1 MSSEQ
6 HPTYSTAKTSSEIIA
21 AIARAAWWK
30 EHGNT
35 QCPEHMIPTESDLC
49 KYVQV
54 SGGGIVANDPG
65 EAGGPRLFIDVS
77 ESKASTVVADDQIEH
92 STMHRLSD
100 IKTAHADFIALSTG
114 GRGTHPLERL
124 VRKWQESPPLV
135 EHETRKDRRI
145 LPKIEVLPAHPAR
158 ERGMLFGGLAD
169 GRQPPETELPLFPQ
183 FSERNRV
190 AILDVVDATGLPIMA
205 RGKGA
210 PLALR
215 FGIRSLLTVK
225 PHDRRRQSV
234 RLAMTL
240 SELAAGL
247 YPTKFYS
254 RDWPK
259 LRNVLLEARNYGML
273 IDDGR
278 SLWFPWA
285 VRQLPA
291 EHAPSMDDL
300 VVIDL
305 AFPPNSAE
313 GPLIDLTTL
322 DQLGV
327 ESAPRY
333 RAYLAMHSLNWQNG
347 VTRVPVDRARGQWR
361 WARDVAKYP
370 VVTLE
375 ERRRLA
381 FGEHDKKHR
390 TTAEINAAFVDLP
403 GLMVVERNAKDPRS
417 GITGWRITPIDVVI
431 TGENKV
437 ITGENKVITGENK
450 VITGEN
456 KVITGEK

>member
-1 MSSEQ
+1 MSSEL
-6 HPTYSTAKTSSEIIA
+6 HPTYSTAATTGEIIA
-21 AIARAAWWK
+21 AVARAAWWK
-30 EHGNT
+30 EHGSA
-35 QCPEHMIPTESDLC
+35 QCPENMIPTESDLC
-49 KYVQV
+49 EYVQV

-65 EAGGPRLFIDVS
+65 EAGDSRLFIDVS
-77 ESKASTVVADDQIEH
+77 EPKTPGIVPDDRIKRAP
-92 STMHRLSD
+92 MHRLSD
-100 IKTAHADFIALSTG
+100 VKTAHADFIALPAG
-114 GRGTHPLERL
+114 DRGPHPLERL
-124 VRKWQESPPLV
+124 VREWQERPPLV
-135 EHETRKDRRI
+135 EQETRKDKRI

-158 ERGMLFGGLAD
+158 ERGMLFGGLTD
-169 GRQPPETELPLFPQ
+169 GRKPSETELPLVPQ

-234 RLAMTL
+234 RLAITL
-240 SELAAGL
+240 GELAAGL

-273 IDDGR
+273 IEDGR

-285 VRQLPA
+285 VRRLPA
-291 EHAPSMDDL
+291 EHAPSKDDL
-300 VVIDL
+300 VVVDL
-305 AFPPNSAE
+305 AFPPGSAE
-313 GPLIDLTTL
+313 GPLIDLATL

-333 RAYLAMHSLNWQNG
+333 RAYLAVHSLNWQNG
-347 VTRVPVDRARGQWR
+347 ITRVPVDMRRDQWR
-361 WARDVAKYP
+361 WAKDAARYP

-381 FGEHDKKHR
+381 FGNDDRKHR
-390 TTAEINAAFVDLP
+390 TAAEIDAAFANLP
-403 GLMVVERNAKDPRS
+403 GLVIVDRNARDPRS
-417 GITGWRITPIDVVI
+417 GVKGWRIMPADAVDLSGEGPVI
-431 TGENKV
+431 TGE
-437 ITGENKVITGENK
+437 ES
-450 VITGEN
+450 
-456 KVITGEK
+456 

>member
-1 MSSEQ
+1 M
-6 HPTYSTAKTSSEIIA
+6 
-21 AIARAAWWK
+21 
-30 EHGNT
+30 
-35 QCPEHMIPTESDLC
+35 
-49 KYVQV
+49 
-54 SGGGIVANDPG
+54 
-65 EAGGPRLFIDVS
+65 AGDSRLFIDVS
-77 ESKASTVVADDQIEH
+77 EPKAPRIVAVDRIEREP
-92 STMHRLSD
+92 MHRLSD
-100 IKTAHADFIALSTG
+100 VKTAHADFMALPTG
-114 GRGTHPLERL
+114 DRGPHPLERL
-124 VRKWQESPPLV
+124 VREWQERPPLV
-135 EHETRKDRRI
+135 EHETRQDKRI

-158 ERGMLFGGLAD
+158 ERGMLFGGLTD
-169 GRQPPETELPLFPQ
+169 GRKPSETELPLVPQ
-183 FSERNRV
+183 SSERNRV

-240 SELAAGL
+240 GELAAGL

-273 IDDGR
+273 IEDGR

-285 VRQLPA
+285 VRRLPA

-300 VVIDL
+300 VVVDL
-305 AFPPNSAE
+305 AFPPGSAE
-313 GPLIDLTTL
+313 GPLIDLATL

-333 RAYLAMHSLNWQNG
+333 RAYLAVHSLNWQNG
-347 VTRVPVDRARGQWR
+347 ITRVPVDTRRDQWR
-361 WARDVAKYP
+361 WAKDAARYP

-381 FGEHDKKHR
+381 FGNDDRKHR
-390 TTAEINAAFVDLP
+390 TTAEIDAAFANLP
-403 GLMVVERNAKDPRS
+403 GLVVVDHNARDPRS
-417 GITGWRITPIDVVI
+417 GVTGWRIMPADAVELSGEGPVI
-431 TGENKV
+431 TGENW
-437 ITGENKVITGENK
+437 
-450 VITGEN
+450 
-456 KVITGEK
+456 